1 VFRHQGSGRRE
12 QGFTLAELLVVVVI
26 LGILAA
32 VVVFAVGNATED
44 AEKSA
49 CDAERST
56 LETAVEAYN
65 AKTGSYPTAIE
76 QLTGDA
82 ETRYLRKAPTLYT
95 LVGNDD
101 GDIQRTQ
108 AGIDQGCAQVNAA
121 ATP

>member
-1 VFRHQGSGRRE
+1 VFRHQGLGRRE
-12 QGFTLAELLVVVVI
+12 QGFTLAELLVVIVI

-44 AEKSA
+44 AEQSA
-49 CDAERST
+49 CEAERST

-65 AKTGSYPTAIE
+65 AKTGSYPTTID
-76 QLTGDA
+76 QLTGG
-82 ETRYLRKAPTLYT
+82 ETRYLRRAPTLYT

-108 AGIDQGCAQVNAA
+108 AGVDQGCAQANAP